1 MSSNFTYLRFSFQVW
16 FQNRRAKWRKAE
28 KVGPNGHPY
37 PPYGHGGLPGAPGGL
52 PPSPF
57 GALGG
62 YMAAVAGGRKPF
74 DGNGSPLLPSP
85 AAANLAAAAGV
96 LPQHAA
102 AASMLARL
110 PGAGGI
116 MPPANY
122 LNPLA
127 GAQYRHPLLPG
138 LPGLGAL
145 AAAGASN
152 PYQSASF
159 HTLLA
164 GLSAQRQKLSEASPL
179 PSDYQTLLSAAL
191 PGNGVGQP
199 GSSEPSSSPPNASS
213 TSPKEGIEN
222 NLMGNVLPGK
232 RSPDSDLASP
242 KASSPQM
249 SASSPNPA
257 ANNNSESSAERRL
270 ESIASLKFKAEEHKM
285 KIENGTKL
293 EV

>member
-1 MSSNFTYLRFSFQVW
+1 MW

-57 GALGG
+57 ASLGG

-102 AASMLARL
+102 ASMLARL

-116 MPPANY
+116 LPPSNY

-127 GAQYRHPLLPG
+127 GNPYRHPLLPG

-145 AAAGASN
+145 AAAGATN

-164 GLSAQRQKLSEASPL
+164 GLSAQRQKLSESSPL
-179 PSDYQTLLSAAL
+179 PTEYQTLLSAAL
-191 PGNGVGQP
+191 PGGHMHGIGHPV
-199 GSSEPSSSPPNASS
+199 SSDPSLSPPNAAPA
-213 TSPKEGIEN
+213 SPKESVDGS
-222 NLMGNVLPGK
+222 LAGNAVAGK
-232 RSPDSDLASP
+232 KSPDSDVASP

-249 SASSPNPA
+249 LAASPNP
-257 ANNNSESSAERRL
+257 NHHHNNSESSSERRL
-270 ESIASLKFKAEEHKM
+270 ESIANLKFKAEEHKL
-285 KIENGTKL
+285 KIENGQKL

>member
-1 MSSNFTYLRFSFQVW
+1 
-16 FQNRRAKWRKAE
+16 
-28 KVGPNGHPY
+28 
-37 PPYGHGGLPGAPGGL
+37 
-52 PPSPF
+52 
-57 GALGG
+57 
-62 YMAAVAGGRKPF
+62 MAAVAGGRKPF

-116 MPPANY
+116 LPPPNY

-127 GAQYRHPLLPG
+127 GTPYRHPLLPG

-145 AAAGASN
+145 AAAGANN

-164 GLSAQRQKLSEASPL
+164 GLSAQRQKLSESSPL
-179 PSDYQTLLSAAL
+179 PPEYQSLLSAAL
-191 PGNGVGQP
+191 PGGHMHGLGQP
-199 GSSEPSSSPPNASS
+199 ATSDPSSSPPNDVPS
-213 TSPKEGIEN
+213 SPKEGVEGVF
-222 NLMGNVLPGK
+222 LGASGK
-232 RSPDSDLASP
+232 KSPDSDLASP
-242 KASSPQM
+242 KAGSPQTL
-249 SASSPNPA
+249 AASPNS
-257 ANNNSESSAERRL
+257 NNNHSISESSTERRL
-270 ESIASLKFKAEEHKM
+270 ESIASLKFKAEEHKL
-285 KIENGTKL
+285 KIENGQKL

>member
-1 MSSNFTYLRFSFQVW
+1 MW

-37 PPYGHGGLPGAPGGL
+37 PPYGHGGLPGGGL

-57 GALGG
+57 ASLGG

-74 DGNGSPLLPSP
+74 EGNGSPLLPSP

-102 AASMLARL
+102 AATMLARL
-110 PGAGGI
+110 PGAAGI
-116 MPPANY
+116 LPHSNY

-127 GAQYRHPLLPG
+127 GGPYRHPLLPG
-138 LPGLGAL
+138 FPGFGAL
-145 AAAGASN
+145 AAAGGSN

-164 GLSAQRQKLSEASPL
+164 GLSAQRQKLNETSSL
-179 PSDYQTLLSAAL
+179 PPEYQTLLSAAL
-191 PGNGVGQP
+191 PGSNIQGIAQP
-199 GSSEPSSSPPNASS
+199 PVSEPSASPSDVAPSSPKENVDGTLLSTLASGKKSPGSGPTSPKS
-213 TSPKEGIEN
+213 TSPKT
-222 NLMGNVLPGK
+222 LAL
-232 RSPDSDLASP
+232 SPIQTNCHSNSDSAI
-242 KASSPQM
+242 
-249 SASSPNPA
+249 
-257 ANNNSESSAERRL
+257 ERRL
-270 ESIASLKFKAEEHKM
+270 ESIANLKFKAEEHKL
-285 KIENGTKL
+285 KIENGQKL

>member
-1 MSSNFTYLRFSFQVW
+1 MW

-52 PPSPF
+52 PQSPF
-57 GALGG
+57 ASLGG
-62 YMAAVAGGRKPF
+62 YMAAVAGGRKHF
-74 DGNGSPLLPSP
+74 EGNGSPLMPSP

-110 PGAGGI
+110 PGAGGVL
-116 MPPANY
+116 PPSNY

-127 GAQYRHPLLPG
+127 GAPYRHPLIPG
-138 LPGLGAL
+138 LPGLGAF
-145 AAAGASN
+145 AGAAN

-164 GLSAQRQKLSEASPL
+164 GLSAQRQKLNESQL
-179 PSDYQTLLSAAL
+179 PPEYQTLLSAAL
-191 PGNGVGQP
+191 PGNNFHGIGQQ
-199 GSSEPSSSPPNASS
+199 GSSEPSSSPPNAPQC
-213 TSPKEGIEN
+213 SPKDGLDA
-222 NLMGNVLPGK
+222 NLISNTLSGK
-232 RSPDSDLASP
+232 KSPESELASP
-242 KASSPQM
+242 KASSPL
-249 SASSPNPA
+249 AASPNP
-257 ANNNSESSAERRL
+257 NNNHNTSESSVERRL
-270 ESIASLKFKAEEHKM
+270 ESIASLKFKAEEHKL
-285 KIENGTKL
+285 KIENGNGHKL